1 LLGYR
6 YEGSPIVIPDGTK
19 EPADNPRM
27 YQPIARPGHRAP
39 HIWLEEGVSILDKF
53 STGFT
58 LLTFKPCDTE
68 VLEGA
73 AKAINF
79 PLQVVSIENKAA
91 ATLYENS
98 FVLVR
103 PDLMIAWR
111 SNELPQSPKEFLDRV
126 RGA

>member
-1 LLGYR
+1 
-6 YEGSPIVIPDGTK
+6 
-19 EPADNPRM
+19 
-27 YQPIARPGHRAP
+27 
-39 HIWLEEGVSILDKF
+39 
-53 STGFT
+53 
-58 LLTFKPCDTE
+58 

-91 ATLYENS
+91 ATLYEHS

-103 PDLMIAWR
+103 PDLMVAWR